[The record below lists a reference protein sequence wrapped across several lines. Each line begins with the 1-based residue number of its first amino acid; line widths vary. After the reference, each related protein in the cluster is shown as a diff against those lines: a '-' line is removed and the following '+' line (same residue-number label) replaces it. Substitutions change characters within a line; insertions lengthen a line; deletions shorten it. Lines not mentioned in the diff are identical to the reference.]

1 MAFGRILFLPIRVW
15 LIALLVLIG
24 TLSPLGLGAGAPG
37 PDRPLRIA
45 LIGDPHLPGTYL
57 SSKEALIRTIG
68 GWEGIDRVVV
78 LGDICDRAGTAVEYA
93 FAKGFFG
100 PLPQPLRFV
109 VGNHDYFYED
119 EPNLRG
125 RLVEAPPE
133 VRRMKLARFAETFGQ
148 ERLYFEE
155 RLGDYLLVYLST
167 DELHGSLLA
176 QFSKEQMDW
185 LEKVLARNRTVPTL
199 IFAHAPLAGTLHA
212 YSGHANAPSFVAQPV
227 EPLRGLIMAH
237 PQIVLW
243 AAGHMHVPA
252 TNESYAAPVNQYE
265 GRVMTIHNSN
275 LGRKRSWTNVLDLHP
290 GRIVVRTYDHGLKG
304 WRPDLERTIPVLP

>member
-1 MAFGRILFLPIRVW
+1 MGRIVLLPIRVW

-24 TLSPLGLGAGAPG
+24 TLSAPGFGVGAPG
-37 PDRPLRIA
+37 PERSYRIA
-45 LIGDPHLPGTYL
+45 LIGDPHLPGTHL
-57 SSKEALIRTIG
+57 ASKEALIRTVG
-68 GWEGIDRVVV
+68 GWVGIDRVIV
-78 LGDICDRAGTAVEYA
+78 LGDICDRAGTAAEYA
-93 FAKGFFG
+93 FAKAFFA

-119 EPNLRG
+119 EPNFRG

-133 VRRMKLARFAETFGQ
+133 VRRMKLVRFAETFGLKQ
-148 ERLYFEE
+148 LYSEE

-185 LEKVLARNRTVPTL
+185 LEKALARNRTVPTL

-212 YSGHANAPSFVAQPV
+212 YNEHVNAPSFVAQPA
-227 EPLRGLIMAH
+227 ESLRELILAN

-252 TNESYAAPVNQYE
+252 TNESYAAPVNRYE

-275 LGRKRSWTNVLDLHP
+275 LGRKRSWTNVLDLYP
-290 GRIVVRTYDHGLKG
+290 GRVVVRTYDHGLKG
-304 WRPDLERTIPVLP
+304 WRPDLERTIPAPP